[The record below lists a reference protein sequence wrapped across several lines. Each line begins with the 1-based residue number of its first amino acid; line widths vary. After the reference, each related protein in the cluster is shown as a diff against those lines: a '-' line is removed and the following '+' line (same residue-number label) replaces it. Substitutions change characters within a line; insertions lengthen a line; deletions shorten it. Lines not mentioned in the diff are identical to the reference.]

1 MFGRIGALLRAGF
14 QSQWGSGAW
23 PVAPLVMHGS
33 FSFVLCAVFADV
45 LPLYGYAIFA
55 LALSGGLL
63 LLVLLGEF
71 SALLVADE
79 AGEWIEAQPVRP
91 FELRVAR
98 ALLVFSLLGVLAL
111 SSLLPAAYFLPHA
124 DLGERALL
132 VAAGLEQAVFLSA
145 GLLVLQSLL
154 GARAEGVLVTLQ
166 TLLVGGIVLGVV
178 LGPRLARRF
187 ADIDDWTFDF
197 PDSGNAWFD
206 LLPSTWFVTVLAQAN
221 TDKMG
226 LLDQFGAITVTTLA
240 VLALLF
246 LPAPRARAG
255 SRGRTPLGIV
265 LAPLRALAA
274 LVWVRR
280 EERASFEL
288 VWEALPKEREFVLRT
303 YPMLGIPLAFLVAGA
318 SGSEGGTRE
327 GLLALLCF
335 TPAVY
340 LPVLLV
346 HVPASRSADARWI
359 LDSAPVAARTLAAGA
374 RKALALRFVLPLY
387 ALLFALAWSQT
398 SLEFALR
405 MAPAGFLV
413 SLLVLQPLYELLV
426 HEPPLSVLPEQIETK
441 MDWGG
446 PLMVLAIGLTL
457 AAVLALE
464 FVTSVPI
471 ALGLCAA
478 LVAAV
483 ALQERV
489 ARRAT

>member
-1 MFGRIGALLRAGF
+1 MSGRIRALLRAGF

-23 PVAPLVMHGS
+23 PVAPLLMHGS
-33 FSFVLCAVFADV
+33 LAFVLCALFADV
-45 LPLYGYAIFA
+45 LPLYGYSIFA

-71 SALLVADE
+71 SSLLQSDE

-91 FELRVAR
+91 IELRIAR

-111 SSLLPAAYFLPHA
+111 AALLPAAFFLPHA
-124 DLGERALL
+124 SLGERALL
-132 VAAGLEQAVFLSA
+132 VFAGLEQAMFLAA
-145 GLLVLQSLL
+145 GLLALQSLL
-154 GARAEGVLVTLQ
+154 GARAEGVLVALQ
-166 TLLVGGIVLGVV
+166 TLLLGGVVLGVV
-178 LGPRLARRF
+178 MGPRLARDF
-187 ADIDDWTFDF
+187 TGEESWTSLF
-197 PDSGNAWFD
+197 PPAWFA
-206 LLPSTWFVTVLAQAN
+206 SGGIAAQAA
-221 TDKMG
+221 T
-226 LLDQFGAITVTTLA
+226 LLA
-240 VLALLF
+240 VLLLLL
-246 LPAPRARAG
+246 LPAPRARSG
-255 SRGRTPLGIV
+255 SSGRTPLGLL

-274 LVWVRR
+274 RLWVRR

-318 SGSEGGTRE
+318 SDSEGLKRE

-359 LDSAPVAARTLAAGA
+359 LDSAPVAASSLARGA

-398 SLEFALR
+398 SLDFALR
-405 MAPAGFLV
+405 MAPAGFLISV
-413 SLLVLQPLYELLV
+413 LVLKPLYGQLV
-426 HEPPLSVLPEQIETK
+426 REPPLSVLPERIESQ

-446 PLMVLAIGLTL
+446 SLMGLALLLTV
-457 AAVLALE
+457 AAVLALQ

-471 ALGLCAA
+471 ALGVCAA
-478 LVAAV
+478 LVALL
-483 ALQERV
+483 ALQD
-489 ARRAT
+489 RR

>member
-1 MFGRIGALLRAGF
+1 VIGGAARSRLRGAMSGRIAALLRAGF
-14 QSQWGSGAW
+14 QAQWGSGAW
-23 PVAPLVMHGS
+23 PIAPLVMHGS
-33 FSFVLCAVFADV
+33 LSFVLCAVFSDV
-45 LPLYGYAIFA
+45 LAQQGYAIFA

-71 SALLVADE
+71 SSLLAADE

-91 FELRVAR
+91 IELRIAR
-98 ALLVFSLLGVLAL
+98 AALVLSLIGVLSLA
-111 SSLLPAAYFLPHA
+111 SLLPAAYFLPHA
-124 DLGERALL
+124 SLGERALL
-132 VAAGLEQAVFLSA
+132 VFAGLEQALFLCAS
-145 GLLVLQSLL
+145 LIVLQALL
-154 GARAEGVLVTLQ
+154 GARAEGLLVTLQ

-178 LGPRLARRF
+178 MGPRLARQF
-187 ADIDDWTFDF
+187 TGDESWTRAF
-197 PDSGNAWFD
+197 PPAWFA
-206 LLPSTWFVTVLAQAN
+206 SQGLAAW
-221 TDKMG
+221 
-226 LLDQFGAITVTTLA
+226 AATL
-240 VLALLF
+240 LALLA
-246 LPAPRARAG
+246 LALVPAPHRAQGARE
-255 SRGRTPLGIV
+255 RTPLGTL

-274 LVWVRR
+274 RLWVRR

-303 YPMLGIPLAFLVAGA
+303 YPMLGIPLAFLVAGS

-335 TPAVY
+335 TPSIY

-359 LDSAPVAARTLAAGA
+359 LDSAPVGRAALAAGA

-387 ALLFALAWSQT
+387 ALLFALAWSQA
-398 SLEFALR
+398 SLDFALR

-413 SLLVLQPLYELLV
+413 SLLVLRPLYELLV
-426 HEPPLSVLPEQIETK
+426 REPPLSVLPERIETN

-446 PLMVLAIGLTL
+446 PLMMLAVGLTI
-457 AAVLALE
+457 AAVLALK

-478 LVAAV
+478 LLAAL
-483 ALQERV
+483 ALQESK
-489 ARRAT
+489 RA

>member
-1 MFGRIGALLRAGF
+1 MSGRIRALLRAGF

-33 FSFVLCAVFADV
+33 LAFVLCALFADV
-45 LPLYGYAIFA
+45 LPARGYSIFA

-63 LLVLLGEF
+63 LVVLLGEF
-71 SALLVADE
+71 GSLLAADE

-91 FELRVAR
+91 LELRIAR
-98 ALLVFSLLGVLAL
+98 ALLVFSLLGVLSLAA
-111 SSLLPAAYFLPHA
+111 LLPAAFFLPQA
-124 DLGERALL
+124 SPTERALL
-132 VAAGLEQAVFLSA
+132 VSAGLEQALFLSA
-145 GLLVLQSLL
+145 SLIVLQSLL

-166 TLLVGGIVLGVV
+166 TLLVGAIVLGVV
-178 LGPRLARRF
+178 LGPRLARQF
-187 ADIDDWTFDF
+187 TGEESWTRAF
-197 PDSGNAWFD
+197 PPAWFAGQG
-206 LLPSTWFVTVLAQAN
+206 LAAAVA
-221 TDKMG
+221 T
-226 LLDQFGAITVTTLA
+226 LLA
-240 VLALLF
+240 VLALALV
-246 LPAPRARAG
+246 PAPRASTG

-265 LAPLRALAA
+265 LAPVRALAA
-274 LVWVRR
+274 RLWVRR
-280 EERASFEL
+280 AERASFEL

-335 TPAVY
+335 TPSIY

-359 LDSAPVAARTLAAGA
+359 LDSGPASPGALAGGA

-398 SLEFALR
+398 SLDFALR

-413 SLLVLQPLYELLV
+413 SLLALRPLYELLV
-426 HEPPLSVLPEQIETK
+426 HEPPLSVLPERIETK

-446 PLMVLAIGLTL
+446 PLMVLAMALTV
-457 AAVLALE
+457 AAVLALK
-464 FVTSVPI
+464 FVTSVPV
-471 ALGLCAA
+471 ALGLCAVLIAA
-478 LVAAV
+478 L
-483 ALQERV
+483 ALQE
-489 ARRAT
+489 AKRA